1 MREFMITNEDN
12 MQLMAM
18 NKKSLL
24 DRDNLD
30 LFIVDEESQEMI
42 AEVLLEENGW
52 VDVPTDVDELPK
64 LQPWQEEILNKEFG
78 DGE

>member
-1 MREFMITNEDN
+1 MGKVIS
-12 MQLMAM
+12 M

-30 LFIVDEESQEMI
+30 LFIVDDESQEVI

-52 VDVPTDVDELPK
+52 IDNPTDVDELPK
-64 LQPWQEEILNKEFG
+64 LQPWQEEILNKQFG
-78 DGE
+78 DDKK

>member
-1 MREFMITNEDN
+1 MGKVIS
-12 MQLMAM
+12 M

-30 LFIVDEESQEMI
+30 LFIVDDESQEVI

-52 VDVPTDVDELPK
+52 IDTPTDVAELP
-64 LQPWQEEILNKEFG
+64 P
-78 DGE
+78 

>member
-1 MREFMITNEDN
+1 MGKVIS
-12 MQLMAM
+12 M

-30 LFIVDEESQEMI
+30 LFIVADESQEVI

-52 VDVPTDVDELPK
+52 IDTPTDVDELPK
-64 LQPWQEEILNKEFG
+64 LQQWQEEILNKEFG

>member
-1 MREFMITNEDN
+1 
-12 MQLMAM
+12 M

-30 LFIVDEESQEMI
+30 LFIVDDESQEVI

-52 VDVPTDVDELPK
+52 IDNPTGVDELPK
-64 LQPWQEEILNKEFG
+64 LQPWQEEILNKQFG
-78 DGE
+78 DDKK